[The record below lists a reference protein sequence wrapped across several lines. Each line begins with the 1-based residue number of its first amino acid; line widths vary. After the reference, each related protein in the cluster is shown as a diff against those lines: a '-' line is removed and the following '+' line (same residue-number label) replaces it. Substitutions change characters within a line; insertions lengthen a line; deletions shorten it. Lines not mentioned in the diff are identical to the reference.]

1 MADRHKDVKSK
12 YTLERD
18 MPGAFEGETITR
30 RRFMNVSAQ
39 GAGIMTAA
47 AFTLPALGFAIGPL
61 FSRVPFD
68 WQPIGDRTNNEAE
81 YYALLKA
88 LELIAEK
95 ATGKSLGNIGE
106 ALVRSDSKLVVNQVN
121 GEWRVEDERL
131 MELSSQARELIEK
144 LGSIRLEWVPREEN
158 YAGLWLEGKLKPFS
172 VERLR

>member
-1 MADRHKDVKSK
+1 
-12 YTLERD
+12 
-18 MPGAFEGETITR
+18 MPVYYIDGQSQGNEQNSLPRKAKIAIAYAESDTIDHGKFR
-30 RRFMNVSAQ
+30 
-39 GAGIMTAA
+39 IY
-47 AFTLPALGFAIGPL
+47 
-61 FSRVPFD
+61 

-95 ATGKSLGNIGE
+95 ATEKPPSNIGE
-106 ALVRSDSKLVVNQVN
+106 ALVRSDSKLIVNQVN

-131 MELSSQARELIEK
+131 MELSSQAREMIEK
-144 LGSIRLEWVPREEN
+144 LGSFRLEWIPREEN

>member
-1 MADRHKDVKSK
+1 
-12 YTLERD
+12 
-18 MPGAFEGETITR
+18 MPVYYIDGQ
-30 RRFMNVSAQ
+30 SQ
-39 GAGIMTAA
+39 GNEQNS
-47 AFTLPALGFAIGPL
+47 LPRKAKIAIAYAESDTVDHGK
-61 FSRVPFD
+61 FRIY

-121 GEWRVEDERL
+121 GEWRVEDER
-131 MELSSQARELIEK
+131 K
-144 LGSIRLEWVPREEN
+144 LGSVRLEWVPREEN
-158 YAGLWLEGKLKPFS
+158 CAGLWLEGKLKPFS